1 MSKQNF
7 TGFLVALVVTA
18 APYIALL
25 AGTAFAPAPRGN
37 PAVAEEIYKDARTHV
52 VASPSQIRNGTG

>member
-1 MSKQNF
+1 MSKQNI

-25 AGTAFAPAPRGN
+25 AGTAVAPAPRGN
-37 PAVAEEIYKDARTHV
+37 PAVAEEVYKGVRAHV
-52 VASPSQIRNGTG
+52 AASPSQIRNATG

>member
-1 MSKQNF
+1 MSKHL

-25 AGTAFAPAPRGN
+25 AGTAIAPAPRGN
-37 PAVAEEIYKDARTHV
+37 PAVADEVYKDTRTHV
-52 VASPSQIRNGTG
+52 AVSAAQIRNAGG